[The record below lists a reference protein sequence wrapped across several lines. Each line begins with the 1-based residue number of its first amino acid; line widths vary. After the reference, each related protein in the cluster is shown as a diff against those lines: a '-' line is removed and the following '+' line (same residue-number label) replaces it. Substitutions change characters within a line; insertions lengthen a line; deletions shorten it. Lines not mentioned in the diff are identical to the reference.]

1 MAPPTDARAHARV
14 RGRLPF
20 GRAQRVHVIARRSLL
35 RFVQARPPLAQ
46 PSPPPAPPQ
55 PSPRPL
61 LRLPGRSCRRH
72 LPCSCAARRRR
83 RYPQSRRRHPGLRS
97 PVQTLVQ
104 ASLRDATSRRDQR
117 RWCPCASRSWA
128 PARPP
133 SRRASGAS
141 RCIRQPLWPMY
152 PSLSARA
159 PWQARRGRRGSAR
172 ATCTAWDWGA
182 RRPSC
187 ARRRIRR
194 HADRT
199 RGPSSACHGAARSPH
214 GTGPSRPR

>member
-61 LRLPGRSCRRH
+61 LRLPGRNCRQH
-72 LPCSCAARRRR
+72 FPCSCAARRRR
-83 RYPQSRRRHPGLRS
+83 RHRRRRRCCRCHQQSRRRHPRRQAVRS

-117 RWCPCASRSWA
+117 RWYPCASRSWA

-133 SRRASGAS
+133 SRRASVAS

-152 PSLSARA
+152 PSLPARA
-159 PWQARRGRRGSAR
+159 P
-172 ATCTAWDWGA
+172 
-182 RRPSC
+182 
-187 ARRRIRR
+187 
-194 HADRT
+194 
-199 RGPSSACHGAARSPH
+199 
-214 GTGPSRPR
+214 